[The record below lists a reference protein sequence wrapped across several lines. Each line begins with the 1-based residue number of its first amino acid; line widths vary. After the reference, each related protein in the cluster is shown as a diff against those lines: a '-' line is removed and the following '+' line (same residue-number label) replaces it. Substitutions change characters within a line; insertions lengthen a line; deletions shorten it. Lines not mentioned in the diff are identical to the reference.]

1 MWPELVLSTGYVC
14 LVELGILSIRERGF
28 GGLIHR
34 GRTCRDMRELEGEAR
49 KGHTEKEQGWEER
62 LNSRKSSVVGSRA
75 PQQTDP
81 L

>member
-1 MWPELVLSTGYVC
+1 
-14 LVELGILSIRERGF
+14 
-28 GGLIHR
+28 
-34 GRTCRDMRELEGEAR
+34 MRELEGEAR

-62 LNSRKSSVVGSRA
+62 MNSRKSSVVGSRA